1 MRQLEDC
8 ARSTNSSKR
17 DTQVEDT
24 PASCPEVI
32 LARKSA
38 FPTPVQ
44 QSFPAL
50 VFAASRKE
58 NDIRLVEISPDAEAS
73 LTDAV
78 GLPRCSVLGIRADN
92 SAMAPVIDYV
102 RAQVEPVNAPW
113 LGEKSTLKY
122 LPLKVDTSTVA
133 GPQKSFPKSKT
144 EPGEIIT
151 QQKV

>member
-8 ARSTNSSKR
+8 ARSTTSPKR
-17 DTQVEDT
+17 DTQVGDI

-44 QSFPAL
+44 QSFPVL
-50 VFAASRKE
+50 VAAASRKDD
-58 NDIRLVEISPDAEAS
+58 DIRLVEISPDAEAS
-73 LTDAV
+73 LSDAAGV
-78 GLPRCSVLGIRADN
+78 PRCSVLGIRADT
-92 SAMAPVIDYV
+92 SATAPVIDYV
-102 RAQVEPVNAPW
+102 REQVEPVNAPW
-113 LGEKSTLKY
+113 LGEKSTPEY
-122 LPLKVDTSTVA
+122 LPLKVDISTVA

-144 EPGEIIT
+144 GPGEIIT